1 MNFLEVRKY
10 FVFSKILLNFG
21 AEKTFVFFMLK
32 VFERNKILK
41 IQIKLKK
48 NKENPAEIL

>member
-21 AEKTFVFFMLK
+21 AKKAFGFFMLK
-32 VFERNKILK
+32 VFEQNKF
-41 IQIKLKK
+41 
-48 NKENPAEIL
+48 